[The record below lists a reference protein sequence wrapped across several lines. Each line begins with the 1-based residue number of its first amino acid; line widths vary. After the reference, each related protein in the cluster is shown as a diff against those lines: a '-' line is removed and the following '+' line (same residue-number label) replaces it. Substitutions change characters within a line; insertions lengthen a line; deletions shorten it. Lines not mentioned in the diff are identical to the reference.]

1 MKIALVRHS
10 KTTIQP
16 QLNSTLW
23 TLSDEGREAA
33 ARLAQDTVFEGTEL
47 IYSSHQPKAIETAGI
62 IGTALEVATAQEAG
76 LAELSSVTNG
86 FIADYA
92 GTVHKLYTG
101 DLLRINDGET
111 LEEALDRFNKA
122 IEAITAR
129 HEDCGKIAIV
139 SHANVLSLFSAQ
151 YCDQEAIDLHDSIA
165 MPDVAVLD
173 WDGSNS
179 TLEQPWG
186 QATRLEAS

>member
-1 MKIALVRHS
+1 MKIVLVRHS
-10 KTTIQP
+10 KTTVEPKISPTQ
-16 QLNSTLW
+16 W

-33 ARLAQDTVFEGTEL
+33 ASLAGSPVFEGTEH
-47 IYSSHQPKAIETAGI
+47 IYSSLQPKAIETAGI
-62 IGTALEVATAQEAG
+62 VATSLHIPTTQEAG
-76 LAELSSVTNG
+76 LAELTSVTNG
-86 FIADYA
+86 FIADYP
-92 GTVHKLYTG
+92 GTMHKLYTG
-101 DLLRINDGET
+101 ELLRINDGET

-122 IEAITAR
+122 IEAIAAI
-129 HEDCGKIAIV
+129 HEECGKIAVV

-151 YCDQEAIDLHDSIA
+151 YSNQEAIDLHDSIA

-186 QATRLEAS
+186 QAIS